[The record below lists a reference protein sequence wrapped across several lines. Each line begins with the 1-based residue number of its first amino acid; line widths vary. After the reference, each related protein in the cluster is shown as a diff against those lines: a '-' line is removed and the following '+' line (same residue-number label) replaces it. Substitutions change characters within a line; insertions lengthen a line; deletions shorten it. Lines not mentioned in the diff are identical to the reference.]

1 MQLKVKELIAQLKHH
16 DPEALVF
23 MQIDEEGNGY
33 RQPTGLEA
41 DEVLIHSADDL
52 EFLSQYE
59 SLRELEENFEESK
72 EALDFFS
79 CVVLY

>member
-1 MQLKVKELIAQLKHH
+1 MQLKVKELIAHLKHH
-16 DPEALVF
+16 DPEALVL
-23 MQIDEEGNGY
+23 MQIDDEGNGY

>member
-1 MQLKVKELIAQLKHH
+1 MQLKVKELIAHLKQH

-23 MQIDEEGNGY
+23 MQIDDEGNGY

-41 DEVLIHSADDL
+41 DKVLIHSADDL

>member
-1 MQLKVKELIAQLKHH
+1 MQLKVKELIAHLKHH

-23 MQIDEEGNGY
+23 MQIDDEGNGY

-52 EFLSQYE
+52 EFLSQYDIQKLDE
-59 SLRELEENFEESK
+59 DYEDSK
-72 EALDFFS
+72 ECLDFFS
-79 CVVLY
+79 CVILY

>member
-1 MQLKVKELIAQLKHH
+1 MQLKVKELIAHLQHH

-23 MQIDEEGNGY
+23 MQIDDEGNGY

-41 DEVLIHSADDL
+41 DEVLIHSAEDL